1 MFQENYGKNEDPG
14 ASTIFVQIS
23 KVLSLGGTNDLQKSF
38 FPENQNFLAIKLN

>member
-1 MFQENYGKNEDPG
+1 MFPETEGEAEAPG

-38 FPENQNFLAIKLN
+38 FPKIKTFWLLS